1 MKRNQEIVVSNKLIK
16 NLKEKGF
23 QIQKYYARTTRS
35 IYLKLDYGVCCGIRI
50 SDHNGKKKYKY
61 KFNLI
66 KQYNGPKKIID
77 RGYTRLFYKYNNTNE
92 LIKDVQNEKKAKIN
106 KYGLYNYQK
115 YMKINSK
122 DNLYRSFKN
131 VA

>member
-1 MKRNQEIVVSNKLIK
+1 MDQ
-16 NLKEKGF
+16 
-23 QIQKYYARTTRS
+23 
-35 IYLKLDYGVCCGIRI
+35 
-50 SDHNGKKKYKY
+50 
-61 KFNLI
+61 
-66 KQYNGPKKIID
+66 KIID
-77 RGYTRLFYKYNNTNE
+77 RGYTRLFYNYNNTNE